1 MDEENKLPLKRVE
14 LSLSKFNEVAIP
26 HHLDLLRQHKT
37 NIIKYEECGEYA
49 RVRAEQT
56 NARRVAAQ
64 LRALLAELD
73 ALRRRV
79 APADRPRFDR
89 LTQRSRDLTLRAIV
103 DYLGVIESSCRKLVD
118 ASRVR
123 SRVETSP
130 LSINRQNVESKRE
143 SEMVCGS
150 AVSTDS
156 VGVVS
161 HAHEPTPP
169 AQDVTALVDDPLIQ
183 LQVED
188 HEAALQS
195 REAVLRGW
203 SELQAE
209 VRALHDTWQHVQ
221 AAALAQR
228 DQVASV
234 ADNVEVAAENVET
247 ARKNLSLAERLRA
260 GAYGAGGAAAGALVG
275 GPLGLV
281 LGAKVAAAGLLAG
294 SALGYLGARLL
305 GRRRRRQLD
314 DDKRD

>member
-103 DYLGVIESSCRKLVD
+103 DYL
-118 ASRVR
+118 
-123 SRVETSP
+123 ETSP